1 MRFRFLLV
9 SIVLSAH
16 LLWWPQVAHE
26 NSGKSGTPTSQPH
39 SDAKPVP
46 PTRVVI
52 EEPVPTIRTQPVSDS
67 HEGQPKEKPWKR
79 FFTPEWVIVYI
90 TAAYVFIAWL
100 TMGAIK
106 RQADLLKEQVKDGG
120 DANTGNA
127 ETAAQTLR
135 SIEAQAKLMED
146 SVTVAKLQV
155 QTTNLG
161 VQVAMRS
168 AESTLIAANAA
179 RDNASA
185 TLLSAKAVMVSERP
199 WLLVSIVKHEYEHI
213 LSPDIYTIQARNAG
227 RTPAEL
233 VAGHCVCRTHEVLFT
248 GPSEGI
254 SDPFFLPMQNLI
266 VNQDSFPIRTIDPES
281 MLTQE
286 DRDGFGLEPSLF
298 LYGWISYWDT
308 FTDRS
313 APGAEPSMTR
323 WIFRYDAAQ
332 KRFFRVAGNYTK
344 NT

>member
-1 MRFRFLLV
+1 MR
-9 SIVLSAH
+9 IA
-16 LLWWPQVAHE
+16 A
-26 NSGKSGTPTSQPH
+26 KSGTPTSQPH

-106 RQADLLKEQVKDGG
+106 RQADLLKEQVKDAR

-199 WLLVSIVKHEYEHI
+199 WLLV
-213 LSPDIYTIQARNAG
+213 T
-227 RTPAEL
+227 
-233 VAGHCVCRTHEVLFT
+233 
-248 GPSEGI
+248 
-254 SDPFFLPMQNLI
+254 
-266 VNQDSFPIRTIDPES
+266 
-281 MLTQE
+281 
-286 DRDGFGLEPSLF
+286 
-298 LYGWISYWDT
+298 
-308 FTDRS
+308 
-313 APGAEPSMTR
+313 
-323 WIFRYDAAQ
+323 
-332 KRFFRVAGNYTK
+332 
-344 NT
+344 